1 MTYRLLSIAI
11 LIELLTLS
19 PIRIC
24 AQPVVRQLT
33 VSDANQTQFL
43 LYSYD
48 TDGRLLFERTQVEED
63 GVRTNYRQTEWV
75 NSGDT
80 LRLQRQWSWRN
91 GKWMPES
98 MIRTRFTNQR
108 LISEEYILLG
118 KAKRTP
124 GGE

>member
-1 MTYRLLSIAI
+1 MVHTVRCKGELNLPCATFGAFLKNNFSSEYMTYRLLSIAV

-48 TDGRLLFERTQVEED
+48 TDGRLLFER
-63 GVRTNYRQTEWV
+63 
-75 NSGDT
+75 
-80 LRLQRQWSWRN
+80 
-91 GKWMPES
+91 
-98 MIRTRFTNQR
+98 
-108 LISEEYILLG
+108 LIVS
-118 KAKRTP
+118 
-124 GGE
+124 